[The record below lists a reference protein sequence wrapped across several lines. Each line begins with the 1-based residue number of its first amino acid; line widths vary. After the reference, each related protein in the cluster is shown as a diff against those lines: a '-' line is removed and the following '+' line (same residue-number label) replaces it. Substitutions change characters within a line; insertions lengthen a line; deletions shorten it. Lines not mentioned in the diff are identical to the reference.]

1 METKLNDSHLL
12 LPGAVTVFTATKPAQ
27 LGKVYSRGDDGS
39 LVKDVAGHMIEGRYE
54 VKRFSTVEDL
64 AALLSSIDTN
74 QAISGSLPVEGLSE
88 AGAIASKKL
97 RAAKP
102 DEYQRAVERS
112 KTNFTFR
119 QGTPGVLSLDYDP
132 RPGVPVL
139 SRSDLWEILQ
149 LAIPGIEAAGVL
161 AWSSGSSHIYYD
173 DRELQGVRGQ
183 RLYAMVQDAA
193 DVPRVC
199 GVLSDRLWLAGY
211 GWICVSDSGARL
223 HRQVFDEAMREP
235 ARLDFV
241 GGAVCKPPL
250 VQRRG
255 SPEILTTGG
264 FLDTRVALP
273 ALTRDEAAKVEALKR
288 AAYDAATDEAAA
300 VRARWETQ
308 RTEDDTNR
316 LVRRGVP
323 YPEARERAA
332 QAVRAAAGGGVL
344 LGDFEIV
351 LENGDA
357 VTVGDVLDDR
367 LKYHGATCR
376 DPLEP
381 EYHGGAAVAKLFLF
395 GSAPRL
401 HSFAHGSTTYRL
413 HRQPARIYL
422 AAGRRAETAS
432 EIAAKLD
439 SEDDLFLFGGLLTKV
454 ADGRLVTIRD
464 TAALAYLVGTR
475 FALYRKANDGRD
487 VAADLDSETGRMVF
501 AAIGE

>member
-1 METKLNDSHLL
+1 METRLTNSQSL
-12 LPGAVTVFTATKPAQ
+12 LPGAVTIFTSTKPAQ
-27 LGKVYSRGDDGS
+27 LGKVYSLANDGS
-39 LVKDVAGHMIEGRYE
+39 LIKDVAGHMIEGRYE

-64 AALLSSIDTN
+64 AALLSSIGTN
-74 QAISGSLPVEGLSE
+74 QAISGSLPVEGLDD
-88 AGAIASKKL
+88 ARAIASKKL

-102 DEYQRAVERS
+102 DEYQHAVERT

-132 RPGVPVL
+132 RPGMPVL
-139 SRSDLWEILQ
+139 SRSDLWALLQ
-149 LAIPGIEAAGVL
+149 LAIPGIEAAGVV
-161 AWSSGSSHIYYD
+161 AWSSGSSHIFD
-173 DRELQGVRGQ
+173 GDHELQGVRGQ
-183 RLYAMVQDAA
+183 RLYVMLQDAA

-199 GVLSDRLWLAGY
+199 GAFSSRLWLAGY
-211 GWICVSDSGARL
+211 GWIFVSDNGARF
-223 HRQVFDEAMREP
+223 HRQVFDEAMRES

-255 SPEILTTGG
+255 SPEILASGG

-273 ALTRDEAAKVEALKR
+273 DLTRDEAAKVEALKR
-288 AAYDAATDEAAA
+288 AAYDAAADEAAA
-300 VRARWETQ
+300 VHARWEA
-308 RTEDDTNR
+308 RKTEEGTNR
-316 LVRRGVP
+316 LVRRGVT

-332 QAVRAAAGGGVL
+332 QAVRAAAGGVL
-344 LGDFEIV
+344 LGDYEIV

-381 EYHGGAAVAKLFLF
+381 DYHGGAAVAKLFLY

-413 HRQPARIYL
+413 QRQPARIYL
-422 AAGRRAETAS
+422 AAGRRAETAL

-439 SEDDLFLFGGLLTKV
+439 SEDDLFLYGGLLTRV

-464 TAALAYLVGTR
+464 TAALSYLIGTR
-475 FALYRKANDGRD
+475 YALYRKANDGRD
-487 VAADLDSETGRMVF
+487 VAADLDNETARMVF
-501 AAIGE
+501 AAIGQ